1 LYAMLMM
8 SSGMTAGLVVS
19 LAMRFVWAGMARMRW
34 QAQWLDAGVVNEL
47 LYITGHCLLGA
58 GLGLVFWLS
67 WGFTALVEMSWWQR
81 GTAFG
86 VIIAVVFGGLPLLL
100 MRSLLRVPAAV
111 ALFWLSEVLLLGVT
125 AGLNCS
131 WHWQGAL

>member
-19 LAMRFVWAGMARMRW
+19 LAMRFVWAGMARLRW
-34 QAQWLDAGVVNEL
+34 QAQWRDAGVTNEL
-47 LYITGHCLLGA
+47 LFMMGHCLLGA

-67 WGFTALVEMSWWQR
+67 WGFTALVDLTWWQR
-81 GTAFG
+81 GTTFG
-86 VIIAVVFGGLPLLL
+86 LIIAVIFGGLPLLL
-100 MRSLLRVPAAV
+100 MRSLLRVPCSVAV
-111 ALFWLSEVLLLGVT
+111 FWACEILLLGVM